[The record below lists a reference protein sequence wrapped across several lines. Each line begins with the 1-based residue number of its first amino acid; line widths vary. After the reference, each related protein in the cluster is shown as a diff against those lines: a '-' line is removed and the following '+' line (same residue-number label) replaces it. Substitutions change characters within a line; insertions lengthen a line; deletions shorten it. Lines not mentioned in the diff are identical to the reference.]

1 MKIFYQSYSKCDI
14 TVIDLS
20 NDEISNKK
28 KQLSVVCRRDSRDD
42 GNKVAI
48 LCPANRYFWLPSNAQ
63 KATFVVLLPS
73 I

>member
-1 MKIFYQSYSKCDI
+1 MNFFISHNYDV
-14 TVIDLS
+14 TVDLS

-42 GNKVAI
+42 GDKVAI
-48 LCPANRYFWLPSNAQ
+48 LCPVDQWLPSNAQ

-73 I
+73 YRLAF